1 MEKEIYN
8 QIVVDLFNNIPAFAG
23 QKLIAL
29 DAEGAAEELV
39 GIMSQYI
46 GNAKA
51 VEALNF
57 AYQTGH
63 EFAVII
69 DGLGIEFMTKSE
81 LTAKVAAK
89 ALTSILG

>member
-8 QIVVDLFNNIPAFAG
+8 QIVVDLFNNTTAFAG

-39 GIMSQYI
+39 GIMSQYV

-69 DGLGIEFMTKSE
+69 DGLGIEFMTKAE
-81 LTAKVAAK
+81 LTAKVAEK
-89 ALTSILG
+89 ALMSVLG

>member
-8 QIVVDLFNNIPAFAG
+8 QIVVDLFNNTPAFEG
-23 QKLIAL
+23 QKLIDL
-29 DAEGAAEELV
+29 NAEGAAEELV
-39 GIMSQYI
+39 GIISAYV

-57 AYQTGH
+57 AYESGH

-69 DGLGIEFMTKSE
+69 DGLGIEFMAKEE

>member
-1 MEKEIYN
+1 MEKETYN
-8 QIVVDLFNNIPAFAG
+8 KLVVDLFNNSTAFEG
-23 QKLIAL
+23 QKLVDL
-29 DAEGAAEELV
+29 NAEGAAEELI
-39 GIMSQYI
+39 GIMSQYV

-69 DGLGIEFMTKSE
+69 DGLGIEFMTKAE
-81 LTAKVAAK
+81 LTEKVAAK

>member
-1 MEKEIYN
+1 MEETYN
-8 QIVVDLFNNIPAFAG
+8 KLVVDLYNNIPAFAG

>member
-8 QIVVDLFNNIPAFAG
+8 QIVVDLFNNTPAFNG
-23 QKLIAL
+23 QKLIDL
-29 DAEGAAEELV
+29 NAEGAAEELI
-39 GIMSQYI
+39 GIMSQYV

-69 DGLGIEFMTKSE
+69 DGLGIEFMTKAE

-89 ALTSILG
+89 ALSILGC

>member
-8 QIVVDLFNNIPAFAG
+8 QIVVDLFNNTPAFEG
-23 QKLIAL
+23 QKLVDL
-29 DAEGAAEELV
+29 NAEGAAEELV
-39 GIMSQYI
+39 GIMAAYV

-63 EFAVII
+63 EFAIVI
-69 DGLGIEFMTKSE
+69 DGLGIEFMTKEE

-89 ALTSILG
+89 ALSILG

>member
-1 MEKEIYN
+1 MEETYN
-8 QIVVDLFNNIPAFAG
+8 KLVVDLYNNIPAFEG

-39 GIMSQYI
+39 GIMSQYV

-57 AYQTGH
+57 AYQTNH

-69 DGLGIEFMTKSE
+69 DGMGIEFMTKAE

>member
-1 MEKEIYN
+1 MEETYN
-8 QIVVDLFNNIPAFAG
+8 KLVVDLYNNIPAFEG
-23 QKLIAL
+23 QKLVDL
-29 DAEGAAEELV
+29 NAEGAAEELV
-39 GIMSQYI
+39 GIMSQYG

-51 VEALNF
+51 VEALNL
-57 AYQTGH
+57 AYESGH

-69 DGLGIEFMTKSE
+69 DGLGIEFVTKAE

>member
-8 QIVVDLFNNIPAFAG
+8 KIVVDLFNNAPAFEG
-23 QKLIAL
+23 QRLVDL
-29 DAEGAAEELV
+29 NAEGAAEELV
-39 GIMSQYI
+39 GIMSQYV

-57 AYQTGH
+57 AYQTSH

-69 DGLGIEFMTKSE
+69 DGLGIEFMTKAE
-81 LTAKVAAK
+81 LTAKVAEK
-89 ALTSILG
+89 ALMSVLG

>member
-1 MEKEIYN
+1 MEETYN
-8 QIVVDLFNNIPAFAG
+8 KLVVDLYNNIPAFEG

-39 GIMSQYI
+39 GIISAYV

-57 AYQTGH
+57 AYESGQ

-69 DGLGIEFMTKSE
+69 DGLGIEFMTKAE

>member
-1 MEKEIYN
+1 MEETYN
-8 QIVVDLFNNIPAFAG
+8 KLVVDLYNNIPAFEG

-39 GIMSQYI
+39 GIISAYV

-51 VEALNF
+51 VEALNL
-57 AYQTGH
+57 AYESGH

-69 DGLGIEFMTKSE
+69 DGLGIEFMTKAE

>member
-1 MEKEIYN
+1 MEKETYN
-8 QIVVDLFNNIPAFAG
+8 KLVVDLFNNIPAFAG
-23 QKLIAL
+23 KKLIAL
-29 DAEGAAEELV
+29 DADGAAEELV
-39 GIMSQYI
+39 GIMSAYV

-57 AYQTGH
+57 AYQTNH

-69 DGLGIEFMTKSE
+69 DGLGIEFMTKEE

-89 ALTSILG
+89 ALMSVLG

>member
-1 MEKEIYN
+1 MEKETYN
-8 QIVVDLFNNIPAFAG
+8 KLVVDLFNTIPAFDG
-23 QKLIAL
+23 QKLVDL
-29 DAEGAAEELV
+29 NAEGAAEELV
-39 GIMSQYI
+39 GIMSQYV

-51 VEALNF
+51 VETLNF
-57 AYQTGH
+57 AYQTSH

-69 DGLGIEFMTKSE
+69 DGLGIEFMTKEE

>member
-8 QIVVDLFNNIPAFAG
+8 QIVVDLFNNGTAFEG
-23 QKLIAL
+23 QKLVDL
-29 DAEGAAEELV
+29 NAEGAAEELI
-39 GIMSQYI
+39 GIMSQYV

-69 DGLGIEFMTKSE
+69 DGLGIEFMTKAE

-89 ALTSILG
+89 ALSILGC

>member
-1 MEKEIYN
+1 MEETYN
-8 QIVVDLFNNIPAFAG
+8 KLVVDLYNNIPAFEG

-39 GIMSQYI
+39 GIISAYV

-57 AYQTGH
+57 AYESGH

-69 DGLGIEFMTKSE
+69 DGLGIEFMTKAE

>member
-8 QIVVDLFNNIPAFAG
+8 QIVVDLFNNSTAFEG
-23 QKLIAL
+23 QKLIDLNA
-29 DAEGAAEELV
+29 DGSAQELI
-39 GIMSQYI
+39 GIMSQYV

-69 DGLGIEFMTKSE
+69 DGLGIEFVSKAE

-89 ALTSILG
+89 ALSILGC

>member
-1 MEKEIYN
+1 MEETYN
-8 QIVVDLFNNIPAFAG
+8 KLVVDLYNNIPAFAG

-39 GIMSQYI
+39 GIMSAYV

-57 AYQTGH
+57 AYQNNH

-69 DGLGIEFMTKSE
+69 DGLGIEFMTKEE

-89 ALTSILG
+89 ALMSVLG

>member
-1 MEKEIYN
+1 MEETYN
-8 QIVVDLFNNIPAFAG
+8 KLVVDLYNNIPAFEG
-23 QKLIAL
+23 QKLVDL
-29 DAEGAAEELV
+29 NAEGAAEELISV
-39 GIMSQYI
+39 MSAYV

-51 VEALNF
+51 VEMLNF
-57 AYQTGH
+57 AYQNGY

-69 DGLGIEFMTKSE
+69 DGLGIEFMTKAE

>member
-1 MEKEIYN
+1 MEETYN
-8 QIVVDLFNNIPAFAG
+8 KLVVDLYNNIPAFEG

-29 DAEGAAEELV
+29 NGEGAAEELV
-39 GIMSQYI
+39 GIMSAYV

-51 VEALNF
+51 VEALNL
-57 AYQTGH
+57 AYQTNH

-69 DGLGIEFMTKSE
+69 DGIGIEFMTKEE

>member
-1 MEKEIYN
+1 MEETYN
-8 QIVVDLFNNIPAFAG
+8 KLVVDLFNNAPAFEG
-23 QKLIAL
+23 QKLVDL
-29 DAEGAAEELV
+29 NAEGAAEELV
-39 GIMSQYI
+39 GIMSQYV

-57 AYQTGH
+57 AYESGH

>member
-1 MEKEIYN
+1 MEKETYN
-8 QIVVDLFNNIPAFAG
+8 KLVVDLFNNSISFEG
-23 QKLIAL
+23 QKLVDLNA
-29 DAEGAAEELV
+29 DGSAQELI

-69 DGLGIEFMTKSE
+69 DDLGIEFMTKSE

>member
-1 MEKEIYN
+1 MEKETYN
-8 QIVVDLFNNIPAFAG
+8 KLVVDLFNTIPAFEG
-23 QKLIAL
+23 QKLVDL
-29 DAEGAAEELV
+29 NAEGAAEELI
-39 GIMSQYI
+39 GIMSQYV

-69 DGLGIEFMTKSE
+69 DGLGIEFVSKAE

-89 ALTSILG
+89 ALSILGC

>member
-1 MEKEIYN
+1 MEETYN
-8 QIVVDLFNNIPAFAG
+8 KLVVDLYNNIPAFAG

-39 GIMSQYI
+39 GIMSAYV

-57 AYQTGH
+57 AYQTNH

-69 DGLGIEFMTKSE
+69 DGIGIEFMTKEE

-89 ALTSILG
+89 ALMSVLG

>member
-8 QIVVDLFNNIPAFAG
+8 KLVVDLFNNTPAFEG
-23 QKLIAL
+23 QKLVDL
-29 DAEGAAEELV
+29 NAEGAAEELI
-39 GIMSQYI
+39 GIMSQYV

-69 DGLGIEFMTKSE
+69 DGIGIEFMTKAE
-81 LTAKVAAK
+81 LTAKVAEK
-89 ALTSILG
+89 ALMSVLG

>member
-8 QIVVDLFNNIPAFAG
+8 KIVVDLFNNSTAFEG
-23 QKLIAL
+23 QKLIDLNA
-29 DAEGAAEELV
+29 DGSAQELI
-39 GIMSQYI
+39 GIMSQYV

-69 DGLGIEFMTKSE
+69 DGLGIEFVSKAE

-89 ALTSILG
+89 ALSILGC

>member
-1 MEKEIYN
+1 MEETYN
-8 QIVVDLFNNIPAFAG
+8 KLVVDLYNNIPAFEG

-29 DAEGAAEELV
+29 DSEGAAEELV
-39 GIMSQYI
+39 GIMSQYV

-57 AYQTGH
+57 AYQTNH

-69 DGLGIEFMTKSE
+69 DGMGIEFMTKAE

>member
-8 QIVVDLFNNIPAFAG
+8 KLVVDLFNNAPAFEG
-23 QKLIAL
+23 QRLVDL
-29 DAEGAAEELV
+29 NAEGAVEELV
-39 GIMSQYI
+39 GIMSQYV

-57 AYQTGH
+57 AYQTSH

-69 DGLGIEFMTKSE
+69 DGLGIEFMTKAE
-81 LTAKVAAK
+81 LTAKVAEK
-89 ALTSILG
+89 ALMSILG

>member
-1 MEKEIYN
+1 MEETYN
-8 QIVVDLFNNIPAFAG
+8 KLVVDLYNNIPAFAG

-39 GIMSQYI
+39 GIMSAYV

-57 AYQTGH
+57 AYQTNH

-69 DGLGIEFMTKSE
+69 DGLGIEFMTKEE

-89 ALTSILG
+89 ALMSVLG

>member
-1 MEKEIYN
+1 MEETYN
-8 QIVVDLFNNIPAFAG
+8 KLVVDLFNNTPAFEG

-39 GIMSQYI
+39 SIVSAYV

-51 VEALNF
+51 VEALNL

-69 DGLGIEFMTKSE
+69 DGLGIEFMTKEE
-81 LTAKVAAK
+81 LTAKVAEK
-89 ALTSILG
+89 ALMSVLG